1 MGYHNDIITLP
12 YTLEDACEAFD
23 YQTDDL
29 EDLLTNGDVNR
40 WARYKPVEYYLSSPY
55 GYALTEA
62 QRKSVNYGLDNIP
75 YWSSRMLGNM
85 LNFWFGID
93 TSSPISRKSASSQ
106 NTGAI
111 SVHRRPSGSVT

>member
-40 WARYKPVEYYLSSPY
+40 WARYTRGVLSEFTIRLC
-55 GYALTEA
+55 A
-62 QRKSVNYGLDNIP
+62 D
-75 YWSSRMLGNM
+75 
-85 LNFWFGID
+85 
-93 TSSPISRKSASSQ
+93 
-106 NTGAI
+106 
-111 SVHRRPSGSVT
+111 